1 VELRLSHTI
10 FMSLMPQPPLII
22 STFNSHAYSQPTNR
36 IPYITHANIQLSVY
50 TTHTTHANTP

>member
-1 VELRLSHTI
+1 MHVLN
-10 FMSLMPQPPLII
+10 QP
-22 STFNSHAYSQPTNR
+22 NR